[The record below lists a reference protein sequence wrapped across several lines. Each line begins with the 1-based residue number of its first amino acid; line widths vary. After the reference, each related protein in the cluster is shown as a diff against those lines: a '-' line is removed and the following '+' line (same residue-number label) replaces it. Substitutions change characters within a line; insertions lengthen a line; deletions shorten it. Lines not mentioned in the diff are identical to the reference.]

1 MPETFCALLTAY
13 LLGTF
18 VLPVEWMSQPR
29 HAVRHLTLRAA
40 VVLSASCL
48 LLGTFHWRILLAIL
62 LTLVLMAILRAY
74 VLPDSVASF
83 LLDQCAHLVVLLGLA
98 FYFADAA
105 RYGWWSARVPPD
117 LSKWY
122 FASLSCVSGV
132 ILCVPAGGVLIAMLT
147 KPFTREIRDNDIAGL
162 THGGKYIGWLERI
175 LVMLLVLMGQPGG
188 DRLPDRRKVDPSIRR
203 DKGREP
209 AQSRR
214 VHHYRD
220 ISQLWLG
227 IADLVAD
234 AEGNR
239 VLDPLSEPGYRPP
252 GPPTAAV
259 PQGSPRGASQSD
271 IRRRFDCH
279 FAS

>member
-18 VLPVEWMSQPR
+18 VLPAEWMSQPR

-188 DRLPDRRKVDPSIRR
+188 IGFLIAAKSILRFGEIKDASQRKVAEYIIIGTFLSFGWALLISLLTQRAIGYWIR
-203 DKGREP
+203 
-209 AQSRR
+209 
-214 VHHYRD
+214 
-220 ISQLWLG
+220 
-227 IADLVAD
+227 
-234 AEGNR
+234 
-239 VLDPLSEPGYRPP
+239 
-252 GPPTAAV
+252 
-259 PQGSPRGASQSD
+259 
-271 IRRRFDCH
+271 
-279 FAS
+279 